1 MMSVGRCPTLP
12 DIKWLESPESHDY
25 DAAEAYLSLIL
36 PRRDAE
42 QAATLLESDPEIV
55 WIPAKDIVR
64 AADLLGKVPPK
75 SNEHVA
81 KDLKKVEKGEAL
93 SPVLLVRGKR
103 DKGVALTIADGFHRV
118 SAAWHYGENTPVP
131 AKIVSA

>member
-1 MMSVGRCPTLP
+1 MP
-12 DIKWLESPESHDY
+12 DIKWLDSPEHHDY
-25 DAAEAYLSLIL
+25 DAAEAYLRLIL
-36 PRRDAE
+36 PRREAE
-42 QAATLLESDPEIV
+42 NAASLLESDPEIV
-55 WIPAKDIVR
+55 WVPAKDIVR

-81 KDLKKVEKGEAL
+81 KDLRKVEKGEAL

-103 DKGVALTIADGFHRV
+103 DKGVPLTIADGFHRV
-118 SAAWHYGENTPVP
+118 SAAYHVGENTLVP